1 VEVLI
6 STDKAGDGGDLAS
19 LRAWLDATGVDVPWE
34 LAPERPAS
42 GTLGLGV
49 DGICTVIAALEGLP
63 PLIQWIKS
71 WRESKQES
79 PLITLTITIPGSSP
93 YGNTRNNI
101 SEGEPAFDDTTGGE
115 AGGHD
120 HEPDA

>member
-6 STDKAGDGGDLAS
+6 SAGKAGRSDDLAS
-19 LRAWLDATGVDVPWE
+19 LRAWLDAAGIDVPWD

-42 GTLGLGV
+42 GTLGSGA
-49 DGICTVIAALEGLP
+49 DEICAVITALEGLP
-63 PLIQWIKS
+63 PLLQWIKS

-79 PLITLTITIPGSSP
+79 PSITVVITIAGNSP
-93 YGNTRNNI
+93 QEDSRNNI
-101 SEGEPAFDDTTGGE
+101 PAGEPAIDNGE
-115 AGGHD
+115 SAGHD